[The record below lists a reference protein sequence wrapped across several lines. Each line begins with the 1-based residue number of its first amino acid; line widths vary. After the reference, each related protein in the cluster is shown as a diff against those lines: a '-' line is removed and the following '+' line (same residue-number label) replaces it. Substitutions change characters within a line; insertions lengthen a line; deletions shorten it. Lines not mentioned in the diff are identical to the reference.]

1 MPSLE
6 KNPDFFARF
15 SSVWCWTCGK
25 VTAHEITFRWGG
37 RCFMC
42 KEGERMRI
50 ELVSNYITSA
60 YLNMAIFLVTTLVAG
75 FAVLVAAILAKQLQ
89 LIEFSPIGVAAEVV
103 VWITLKGQN
112 AKFERR
118 LEFLDTLIKKIEA
131 SPPIPLGSLKEI
143 IAEVRR
149 Q

>member
-1 MPSLE
+1 MS
-6 KNPDFFARF
+6 
-15 SSVWCWTCGK
+15 
-25 VTAHEITFRWGG
+25 
-37 RCFMC
+37 

-75 FAVLVAAILAKQLQ
+75 FAVLVAAILAKQLE

-103 VWITLKGQN
+103 VCITLKGQN